1 MQAGGSAQECSGCNP
16 REHHRGVPLT
26 VTATQSQHLSENNTS
41 ISMLLSGFLIHK
53 GFVPFNHLLKLVYLL
68 KLQPHFQVACH
79 HSPASGPGLI

>member
-1 MQAGGSAQECSGCNP
+1 MQAGGSAQECSGYNP

-53 GFVPFNHLLKLVYLL
+53 GFVPFNHLLKLVCLL
-68 KLQPHFQVACH
+68 KLQPHF
-79 HSPASGPGLI
+79 